1 MSEWMKISHF
11 IELSWQL
18 PWLLVF
24 FFWHL
29 CRFINSICILYLKT
43 VLVSVWILFQK
54 NTMMKSSYIP
64 SFLRLSVEKQE
75 TFLKLAILSVAAILC
90 ECYFKPD
97 CFFLCSI
104 HFSWRV
110 WLESFVHENLWKIS
124 MYTCATFNV

>member
-90 ECYFKPD
+90 KCYFKPD
-97 CFFLCSI
+97 CFFVLYSSFLTCMIRKFCTWKSLKDI
-104 HFSWRV
+104 H
-110 WLESFVHENLWKIS
+110 VHV
-124 MYTCATFNV
+124 CNV